1 MGCQSYNARTR
12 NCWDGYTPVV
22 KMSDRSFIRS
32 DPESPPAPGRYCQLF
47 SEVAQML
54 GAPPVPADAVTKIWS
69 IGTDGHLFSIVA
81 KDESA
86 PPGIIVIQ
94 HFGEVSEAA
103 DSLCIRMHHVNFRNT
118 LDGGP
123 LHNALFSID
132 PRTQSAVLIQTLV
145 LDELNGPLLIRA
157 LQKLAD
163 FGHRFRMDADRMTD
177 DTPIKGDLSAL
188 L

>member
-1 MGCQSYNARTR
+1 MN
-12 NCWDGYTPVV
+12 
-22 KMSDRSFIRS
+22 DRSFIRS

-54 GAPPVPADAVTKIWS
+54 GAPPVPADAVTQIWS

-94 HFGEVSEAA
+94 DFGEVSEAA
-103 DSLCIRMHHVNFRNT
+103 DSLCIRM
-118 LDGGP
+118 
-123 LHNALFSID
+123 HNALFSID

-163 FGHRFRMDADRMTD
+163 FGHRFRMDAD
-177 DTPIKGDLSAL
+177 
-188 L
+188 

>member
-1 MGCQSYNARTR
+1 MN
-12 NCWDGYTPVV
+12 
-22 KMSDRSFIRS
+22 DRSFIRS

-47 SEVAQML
+47 SAVAQML

-69 IGTDGHLFSIVA
+69 IGTDGH
-81 KDESA
+81 
-86 PPGIIVIQ
+86 
-94 HFGEVSEAA
+94 
-103 DSLCIRMHHVNFRNT
+103 
-118 LDGGP
+118 
-123 LHNALFSID
+123 LFSID